1 MTLSGARKR
10 CPTCKKQMQR
20 WGTHPSGTKRW
31 RCVECKTNTT
41 RKRKD
46 NRERT
51 RLSLFV
57 RWLTSKDSLDD
68 LALKQRVTVRTLYR
82 WFDCFWSKPPKPKP
96 TTNVRVLVLDATS
109 VVPRQLM
116 LLIARDGDRCQPVS
130 WVSAPREC
138 HESWFAFLREL
149 MWSDIEPEIV
159 VCDGQRGLLKAI
171 REVWPKAKVQRC
183 LVHVI
188 RQASKWLTQNP
199 KTRAARELLV
209 LVRQL
214 SLIRTKRQKRRW
226 IRSFKY
232 WDREH
237 ELFLKERTRAS
248 SGKWWYTH
256 RKLRG
261 TRSLLRNAIPDLFRF
276 VSDPSIPRTSNH
288 VEGGLN
294 ARIKELFRCH
304 RGISPTKKLALASW
318 YLALRQGQKPTRNV
332 Y

>member
-1 MTLSGARKR
+1 MTLSGSRKR
-10 CPTCKKQMQR
+10 CPTCKQQMQR
-20 WGTHPSGTKRW
+20 WGAHPSGTKRW
-31 RCVECKTNTT
+31 RCPKCKTNSV

-57 RWLTSKDSLDD
+57 RWLTSKDSLYD
-68 LALKQRVTVRTLYR
+68 LAKKQHVSLRTILR
-82 WFDCFWSKPPKPKP
+82 WFDPLWQKAPKPKP
-96 TTNVRVLVLDATS
+96 TSARVLVLDATS
-109 VVPRQLM
+109 VVPRQCM
-116 LLIARDGDRCQPVS
+116 LLIAGDNDRRQPVS
-130 WVSAPREC
+130 WMPTVREC
-138 HESWFAFLREL
+138 HESWYKFLMDL
-149 MWSDIEPEIV
+149 MWAGVEPSVV

-171 REVWPKAKVQRC
+171 NEVWPKAKIQRC

-188 RQASKWLTQNP
+188 RQASHWLTQNP
-199 KTRAARELLV
+199 KTRTGYELLI

-214 SLIRTKRQKRRW
+214 SRIRTKRQKRRW
-226 IRSFKY
+226 IRSFQY
-232 WDREH
+232 WDRKH
-237 ELFLKERTRAS
+237 ERFLKERTTAS
-248 SGKWWYTH
+248 SGRWWYTH
-256 RKLRG
+256 RILRG

-276 VSDPSIPRTSNH
+276 VADPSIPRTSNH

-304 RGISPTKKLALASW
+304 RGFSPTKKLALASW

>member
-10 CPTCKKQMQR
+10 CPSCKNQMQR

-31 RCVECKTNTT
+31 RCLACKTNTV

-57 RWLTSKDSLDD
+57 RWLTSKATLEEVADD
-68 LALKQRVTVRTLYR
+68 AVVSIQTLHT
-82 WFDCFWSKPPKPKP
+82 WFRLFWLSPPKPKP
-96 TTNVRVLVLDATS
+96 TSTRVLVLDATS
-109 VVPRQLM
+109 VVPRQCM
-116 LLIARDGDRCQPVS
+116 LLIAGDNDRCEPVS
-130 WVSAPREC
+130 WMPTVREC
-138 HESWFAFLREL
+138 HEAWFKFLMDL
-149 MWSDIEPEIV
+149 MWAGVEPSVV

-171 REVWPKAKVQRC
+171 NEVWPKTKIQRC

-188 RQASKWLTQNP
+188 RQASNWLTQNP
-199 KTRAARELLV
+199 KTRTGYELLI

-214 SLIRTKRQKRRW
+214 SAIRTKRQKRRW
-226 IRSFKY
+226 IRSFRY
-232 WDREH
+232 WDRKH
-237 ELFLKERTRAS
+237 ELFLKERTYAS
-248 SGKWWYTH
+248 SGRWWYTH
-256 RKLRG
+256 RILRG

-276 VSDPSIPRTSNH
+276 VTDSSIPRTSNH

-304 RGISPTKKLALASW
+304 RGFSPTKKLALASW
-318 YLALRQGQKPTRNV
+318 YLAIRQGQKPTRNFN
-332 Y
+332 